1 MTEKKQKPSPGSY
14 TIQDIKLIQGP
25 LKIRQIRELLK
36 MVSGLEISTDK
47 KSMDEINVQDMIDLI
62 LGEKLQQVAELI
74 FGEPAKKVKWDD
86 VTFEQ
91 LEVIVQDFLQ
101 LNPSL
106 IKRLS
111 ELFGASALM
120 KMRA

>member
-1 MTEKKQKPSPGSY
+1 
-14 TIQDIKLIQGP
+14 
-25 LKIRQIRELLK
+25 